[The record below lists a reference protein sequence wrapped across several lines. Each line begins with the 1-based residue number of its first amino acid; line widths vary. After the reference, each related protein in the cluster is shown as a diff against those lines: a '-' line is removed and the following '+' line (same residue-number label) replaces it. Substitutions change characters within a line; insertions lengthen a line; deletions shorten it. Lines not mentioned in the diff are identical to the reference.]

1 MAVRIIRK
9 AWPLLGVAA
18 ALSSCI
24 ASAPPGR
31 VRVAY
36 QRPAVEL
43 YAFEQFNSSD
53 GKPCPRL
60 EAGAAA
66 PELAAVPIASVES
79 PPERLSEKFHEVIM
93 DAEARYEKKE
103 FKQAVELLEPVYR
116 AEPENHFVMEA
127 YARNLF
133 RLRDYRRSMELYSGL
148 VNGLDEKKSC
158 RGKLLIDPWFMD
170 AYWKKGLMHLALRE
184 WQPAAF
190 EISRAY
196 NSLNHPVLV
205 DQALSYLT
213 AAFFNLGDHDVAWY
227 YAQQA
232 LRHNPQNQYVLKYT
246 EAMNLGVK
254 KQAGG

>member
-1 MAVRIIRK
+1 MIAVRIIRK
-9 AWPLLGVAA
+9 ALPLLGAA
-18 ALSSCI
+18 ALSACV
-24 ASAPPGR
+24 ATAPPDRAR
-31 VRVAY
+31 VVY

-43 YAFEQFNSSD
+43 YAFEQFNSSN

-60 EAGAAA
+60 EAGAGA
-66 PELAAVPIASVES
+66 PALAPVPIDSVEP
-79 PPERLSEKFHEVIM
+79 PPERLSEKFHEAIM
-93 DAEARYEKKE
+93 EAEARYEKKE

-116 AEPENHFVMEA
+116 AEPGNRFVIEA

-133 RLRDYRRSMELYSGL
+133 RLRDYGRSMELYNSL

-158 RGKLLIDPWFMD
+158 RAKLVIDPLFMD
-170 AYWKKGLMHLALRE
+170 AYWKKGLMHLARRE
-184 WQPAAF
+184 WRPAAF

-196 NSLNHPVLV
+196 TSLNHPVLV

-232 LRHNPQNQYVLKYT
+232 LRHNPKNQYVLKYV

-254 KQAGG
+254 K

>member
-1 MAVRIIRK
+1 VIAVGIIRK
-9 AWPLLGVAA
+9 AWPFLGALA
-18 ALSSCI
+18 ALSSCS
-24 ASAPPGR
+24 ASAPPV

-43 YAFEQFNSSD
+43 YAFEHFNGGD

-66 PELAAVPIASVES
+66 PELAAVPIRSIEP

-93 DAEARYEKKE
+93 EAEARYEKKE
-103 FKQAVELLEPVYR
+103 FKQALELLEPVYR
-116 AEPENHFVMEA
+116 AEPENRFVAEA
-127 YARNLF
+127 YGRSLF
-133 RLRDYRRSMELYSGL
+133 RTGDYRLSMEIYSRL
-148 VNGLDEKKSC
+148 VNALDANKTC
-158 RGKLLIDPWFMD
+158 RGKLVIDPWFMD
-170 AYWKKGLMHLALRE
+170 AYWKKGLMHLAKKE

-254 KQAGG
+254 K

>member
-1 MAVRIIRK
+1 MIAVRSILK
-9 AWPLLGVAA
+9 ALPSLGAA
-18 ALSSCI
+18 ALSACV
-24 ASAPPGR
+24 ATAPPGL

-60 EAGAAA
+60 EAGAGA
-66 PELAAVPIASVES
+66 PALAAVPIGSIQS
-79 PPERLSEKFHEVIM
+79 PPERLSEKFHEAIM
-93 DAEARYEKKE
+93 EAEARYEKKE
-103 FKQAVELLEPVYR
+103 FKQALELLEPAYR
-116 AEPENHFVMEA
+116 AEPGNRFITEA

-133 RLRDYRRSMELYSGL
+133 RLGDYRQSMELYSSL
-148 VNGLDEKKSC
+148 VYGLDEKKTC

-170 AYWKKGLMHLALRE
+170 AYWKKGLMHLAKKE

-205 DQALSYLT
+205 DQALSFLT

-227 YAQQA
+227 YSQQA
-232 LRHNPQNQYVLKYT
+232 LRHNPKNEYVLKYI

-254 KQAGG
+254 K

>member
-1 MAVRIIRK
+1 VIAVRIIRK
-9 AWPLLGVAA
+9 AWPLLGVLA

-43 YAFEQFNSSD
+43 YAFEHFNSRE

-103 FKQAVELLEPVYR
+103 FKQAAELLEPVYR
-116 AEPENHFVMEA
+116 AEPGNRFVTEA

-133 RLRDYRRSMELYSGL
+133 RLGDYRRSMELYTGL

-158 RGKLLIDPWFMD
+158 RAKLLIDPWFMD

-184 WQPAAF
+184 WRPAAF

-196 NSLNHPVLV
+196 NNLNHPLLV

-232 LRHNPQNQYVLKYT
+232 LRHNPNNQYVLKYV

-254 KQAGG
+254 K